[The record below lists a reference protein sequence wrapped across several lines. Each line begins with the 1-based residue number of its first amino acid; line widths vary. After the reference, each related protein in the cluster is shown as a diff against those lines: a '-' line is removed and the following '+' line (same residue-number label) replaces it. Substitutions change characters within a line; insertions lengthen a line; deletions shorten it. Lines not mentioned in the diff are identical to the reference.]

1 MHRLLFLVL
10 CIPAYGQ
17 TLCPATPTYSV
28 CDITFDVPGA
38 MARDTELNA
47 EFRGPSHR
55 TFLIRAFRSA
65 GNRLTVRFSPS
76 EAGTWDVR
84 LSSTL
89 AELHDK
95 QLQITATPSNS
106 NGWIEPANLHH
117 FRYTGGAALAAL
129 TPPHLWVG
137 DTLPSDVSGTTL
149 ESWVM
154 ARSRAGVTHV
164 RVQVPNFME
173 EAAFDEL
180 DVRLALI
187 NKQNMVA
194 DLILSPPAGDRQ
206 AREDFFKYVIARC
219 AARNVTWVI
228 LSDFEKRPQAHDLVR
243 EISSYL
249 DEDPF
254 HHPRTVGGAI
264 TSGVFADEKWLE
276 FREYGSPDWRI
287 SDVEDQIYA
296 KPAISVIK
304 AASPDDFRHQ
314 LWNSTMSGTYPEA
327 VSTDPSMLTY
337 LGVWQKALADTRHW
351 ELEPFFD
358 VDNGRGLSLPQTEY
372 LIYVEKPGAVVVR
385 LDGKHKWN
393 VEWINPLDGQVIESK
408 DLKDENFNGST
419 PDNSHDW
426 VLHIYREGHKEGLK
440 SYHFE
445 SRPVLMQ
452 DVEVNA
458 EKVPFEIAQPAGDSI
473 AATAP
478 VPYAARLKR
487 ETKASRNM
495 IYLWTGE
502 VTADGEGYRVLGT
515 AASGEFRI
523 PAGIVRHYPA
533 TLHMRV
539 YGLNGLGKLYSLDQN
554 FGIAQ

>member
-1 MHRLLFLVL
+1 M
-10 CIPAYGQ
+10 P
-17 TLCPATPTYSV
+17 
-28 CDITFDVPGA
+28 
-38 MARDTELNA
+38 RDTELNA

-55 TFLIRAFRSA
+55 TFLVRAFRSF

-76 EAGTWDVR
+76 EAGPWDVR

-89 AELHDK
+89 AQFHDK
-95 QLQITATPSNS
+95 QFQITANPSDS

-137 DTLPSDVSGTTL
+137 DTLPVISGTTL
-149 ESWVM
+149 ESWVT
-154 ARSRAGVTHV
+154 ARARAGVTHV
-164 RVQVPNFME
+164 RMQVPNLMD

-180 DVRLALI
+180 DVRLALV

-194 DLILSPPAGDRQ
+194 DLVLTPPAGDRQ
-206 AREDFFKYVIARC
+206 AREEFFRYVIARC

-228 LSDFEKRPQAHDLVR
+228 LSDFEKFPHARDLVR

-254 HHPRTVGGAI
+254 HHPRTVGATV
-264 TSGVFADEKWLE
+264 TSGVFADEKGME

-287 SDVEDQIYA
+287 SAVEDQIYA
-296 KPAISVIK
+296 KPAVSVIQ
-304 AASPDDFRHQ
+304 AVSADEFRHQ
-314 LWNSTMSGTYPEA
+314 LWNDTMSGTYPEA
-327 VSTDPSMLTY
+327 VTTDPAMLTY
-337 LGVWQKALADTRHW
+337 LGVWKKAFADTRHW

-372 LIYVEKPGAVVVR
+372 LIYIEKPGPVVVR

-408 DLKDENFNGST
+408 DLKDENYNGST

-452 DVEVNA
+452 DVEVDA
-458 EKVPFEIAQPAGDSI
+458 GKVPFEIAQPAGDTI
-473 AATAP
+473 PAAAA
-478 VPYAARLKR
+478 VPYAAKLKR

-515 AASGEFRI
+515 ATSGEFHV
-523 PAGIVRHYPA
+523 PAGIVHHFPA